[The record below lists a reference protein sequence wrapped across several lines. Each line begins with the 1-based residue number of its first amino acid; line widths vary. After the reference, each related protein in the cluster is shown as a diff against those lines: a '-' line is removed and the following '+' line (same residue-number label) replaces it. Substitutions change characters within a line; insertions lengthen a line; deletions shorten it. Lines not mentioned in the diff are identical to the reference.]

1 MSHAAEDNGDATFH
15 SRARDEQDQKK
26 ICRQAQ
32 SQPNRKQYT
41 SDLPPPHTHFPWLF
55 RHFQIRVING
65 AGDCGETV
73 PGTI

>member
-1 MSHAAEDNGDATFH
+1 MKGHDH
-15 SRARDEQDQKK
+15 SGLA
-26 ICRQAQ
+26 I
-32 SQPNRKQYT
+32 SLT
-41 SDLPPPHTHFPWLF
+41 SEKRFCLLVLSYHVSRSGGQWRCYIPFPWLF